1 MKVTINDR
9 RNDEIECLVLQ
20 AADTNNDVVF
30 HDYSRSS
37 TSEEVLIDDKEMVM
51 IIT

>member
-1 MKVTINDR
+1 MKVMINDR
-9 RNDEIECLVLQ
+9 RNYEGECLVLQ

-37 TSEEVLIDDKEMVM
+37 ANEERSPYRLI
-51 IIT
+51 